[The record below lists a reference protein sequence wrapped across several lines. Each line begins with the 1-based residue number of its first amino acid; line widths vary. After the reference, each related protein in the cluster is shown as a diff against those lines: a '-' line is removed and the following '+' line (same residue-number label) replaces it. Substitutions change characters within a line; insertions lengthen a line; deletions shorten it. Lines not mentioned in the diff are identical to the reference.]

1 MSLYYL
7 ENDYLK
13 IAVDSLGAELSSIMK
28 KDENREMLWQG
39 DGRFWG
45 RKSPVL
51 FPLVGKYRGG
61 KTTYEGREYALGQH
75 GFARDMEFAVMEN
88 VPENEAWFV
97 LEANDETMMK
107 YPRKFR
113 LEIGY
118 SLIGERVTVMWRVIN
133 EDTREM
139 SSQIG
144 AHPAFNYPDFSPSD
158 PIHAYFTTDGGKI
171 LYSQIIAEKGCIG
184 DETMEVKA
192 DSDGLVPVTGAT
204 YSRGALIFADNQ
216 VHRVSMLSKDKRPY
230 VTLMFSAPLVGLWS
244 PSGQAPFMCIEPW
257 WGRADKVGYEGEFSE
272 RQYVNQ
278 LDPGE
283 TFEASYMMI
292 FDEV

>member
-1 MSLYYL
+1 MKITLT
-7 ENDYLK
+7 NDVL
-13 IAVDSLGAELSSIMK
+13 AVVIDTHGAELQSI
-28 KDENREMLWQG
+28 DNIRTGRHYLWHG
-39 DGRFWG
+39 DKAYWG
-45 RKSPVL
+45 RRSPVL
-51 FPLVGKYRGG
+51 FPIVGSLWDGTFRMDG
-61 KTTYEGREYALGQH
+61 KEYGLGQH
-75 GFARDMEFAVMEN
+75 GFARDMEFAVIEN

-97 LEANDETMMK
+97 LEAKDETMMK

-118 SLIGERVTVMWRVIN
+118 SLIGERVTVMWRVVN
-133 EDTREM
+133 NDALRM
-139 SSQIG
+139 SFQIG
-144 AHPAFNYPDFSPSD
+144 AHPAFNYPDFSSAD

-184 DETMEVKA
+184 DETMEVRV

-257 WGRADKVGYEGEFSE
+257 WGRADKVGYEGEFAE
-272 RQYVNQ
+272 RQYVNH
-278 LDPGE
+278 LEPGE

>member
-1 MSLYYL
+1 MKITLT
-7 ENDYLK
+7 NDVL
-13 IAVDSLGAELSSIMK
+13 AVVIDTHGAELQSI
-28 KDENREMLWQG
+28 DNIRTGRHYLWHG
-39 DGRFWG
+39 DKAYWG
-45 RKSPVL
+45 RRSPVL
-51 FPLVGKYRGG
+51 FPIVGSLWDGTFRMDG
-61 KTTYEGREYALGQH
+61 KEYGLGQH

-107 YPRKFR
+107 YPRNFR

-118 SLIGERVTVMWRVIN
+118 SLIGERVTVMWRVVN
-133 EDTREM
+133 NDALRM
-139 SSQIG
+139 SFQIG
-144 AHPAFNYPDFSPSD
+144 AHPAFNYPDFSSAD

-257 WGRADKVGYEGEFSE
+257 WGRADKVGYEGEFAE
-272 RQYVNQ
+272 RQYVNH
-278 LDPGE
+278 LEPGE

>member
-1 MSLYYL
+1 MKITLT
-7 ENDYLK
+7 NDVL
-13 IAVDSLGAELSSIMK
+13 AVVIDTHGAELQSI
-28 KDENREMLWQG
+28 DNIRTGRHYLWHG
-39 DGRFWG
+39 DKAYWG
-45 RKSPVL
+45 RRSPVL
-51 FPLVGKYRGG
+51 FPIVGSLWDGTFRMDG
-61 KTTYEGREYALGQH
+61 KEYGLGQH

-97 LEANDETMMK
+97 LESNDETMMK
-107 YPRKFR
+107 YPRNFR

-118 SLIGERVTVMWRVIN
+118 SLIGERVTVMWRVVN
-133 EDTREM
+133 NDALRM
-139 SSQIG
+139 SFQIG
-144 AHPAFNYPDFSPSD
+144 AHPAFNYPDFSSAD

-257 WGRADKVGYEGEFSE
+257 WGRADKVGYEGEFAE
-272 RQYVNQ
+272 RQYVNH
-278 LDPGE
+278 LEPGE

>member
-1 MSLYYL
+1 MKITLT
-7 ENDYLK
+7 NDVL
-13 IAVDSLGAELSSIMK
+13 AVVIDTHGAELQSI
-28 KDENREMLWQG
+28 DNIRTGRHYLWHG
-39 DGRFWG
+39 DKAYWG
-45 RKSPVL
+45 RRSPVL
-51 FPLVGKYRGG
+51 FPIVGSLWDGTFRMDG
-61 KTTYEGREYALGQH
+61 KEYGLGQH

-107 YPRKFR
+107 YPRNFR

-118 SLIGERVTVMWRVIN
+118 SLIGERVTVMWRVVN
-133 EDTREM
+133 NDALRM
-139 SSQIG
+139 SFQIG
-144 AHPAFNYPDFSPSD
+144 AHPAFNYPDFSSAD

-230 VTLMFSAPLVGLWS
+230 VTLMFSAPLVWLWS

-257 WGRADKVGYEGEFSE
+257 WGRADKVGYEGEFAE
-272 RQYVNQ
+272 RQYVNH
-278 LDPGE
+278 LEPGE

>member
-1 MSLYYL
+1 MKITLT
-7 ENDYLK
+7 NDVL
-13 IAVDSLGAELSSIMK
+13 AVVIDTHGAELQSI
-28 KDENREMLWQG
+28 DNIRTGRHYLWHG
-39 DGRFWG
+39 DKAYWG
-45 RKSPVL
+45 RRSPVL
-51 FPLVGKYRGG
+51 FPIVGSLWDGTFRMDG
-61 KTTYEGREYALGQH
+61 KEYGLGQH

-107 YPRKFR
+107 YPRNFR

-118 SLIGERVTVMWRVIN
+118 SLIGERVTVMWRVVN
-133 EDTREM
+133 NDALRM
-139 SSQIG
+139 SFQIG
-144 AHPAFNYPDFSPSD
+144 AHPAFNYPDLSSAD

-257 WGRADKVGYEGEFSE
+257 WGRADKVGYEGEFAE
-272 RQYVNQ
+272 RQYVNH
-278 LDPGE
+278 LEPGE

>member
-1 MSLYYL
+1 MKITLT
-7 ENDYLK
+7 NDVL
-13 IAVDSLGAELSSIMK
+13 AVVIDTHGAELQSI
-28 KDENREMLWQG
+28 DNIRTGRRYLWHG
-39 DGRFWG
+39 DKAYWG
-45 RKSPVL
+45 RRSPVL
-51 FPLVGKYRGG
+51 FPIVGSLWNGTFRMDG
-61 KTTYEGREYALGQH
+61 KEYGLGQH
-75 GFARDMEFAVMEN
+75 GFARDMEFAVMED

-97 LEANDETMMK
+97 LEANDETMAK
-107 YPRKFR
+107 YPRNFR

-118 SLIGERVTVMWRVIN
+118 SLIGERVMVMWRVVN
-133 EDTREM
+133 KDALRM
-139 SSQIG
+139 SFQIG
-144 AHPAFNYPDFSPSD
+144 AHPAFNYPDFSPAD

-184 DETMEVKA
+184 DETMEVEA

-244 PSGQAPFMCIEPW
+244 PSGDAPFMCIEPW

-272 RQYVNQ
+272 RQYVNH
-278 LDPGE
+278 LEPGE

>member
-1 MSLYYL
+1 MKITLT
-7 ENDYLK
+7 NDVL
-13 IAVDSLGAELSSIMK
+13 AVVIDTHGAELQSI
-28 KDENREMLWQG
+28 DNIRTGRRYLWHG
-39 DGRFWG
+39 DKAYWG
-45 RKSPVL
+45 RRSPVL
-51 FPLVGKYRGG
+51 FPIVGSLWDGTFMMDG
-61 KTTYEGREYALGQH
+61 KEYGLGQH

-133 EDTREM
+133 EDTHEM
-139 SSQIG
+139 SFQIG

>member
-1 MSLYYL
+1 MKITLT
-7 ENDYLK
+7 NDVL
-13 IAVDSLGAELSSIMK
+13 AVVIDTHGAELQSI
-28 KDENREMLWQG
+28 DNIRTGRHYLWHG
-39 DGRFWG
+39 DKAYWG
-45 RKSPVL
+45 RRSPVL
-51 FPLVGKYRGG
+51 FPIVGSLWDGTFRMDG
-61 KTTYEGREYALGQH
+61 KEYGLGQH
-75 GFARDMEFAVMEN
+75 GFARDMEFAVIEN
-88 VPENEAWFV
+88 IPENEAWFV

-118 SLIGERVTVMWRVIN
+118 SLIDERITVMWRVIN
-133 EDTREM
+133 EDTHEM
-139 SSQIG
+139 SFQIG
-144 AHPAFNYPDFSPSD
+144 AHPAFNYPDFSPAD

-184 DETMEVKA
+184 DETMEVES

-244 PSGQAPFMCIEPW
+244 PSGDAPFMCIEPW
-257 WGRADKVGYEGEFSE
+257 WGRADKVGYEGEFAE

-278 LDPGE
+278 LEPGE

>member
-1 MSLYYL
+1 MKITLT
-7 ENDYLK
+7 NDVL
-13 IAVDSLGAELSSIMK
+13 AVVIDTHGAELQSI
-28 KDENREMLWQG
+28 DNIRTGRHYLWHG
-39 DGRFWG
+39 DKAYWG
-45 RKSPVL
+45 RRSPVL
-51 FPLVGKYRGG
+51 FPIVGSLWDGTFMMDG
-61 KTTYEGREYALGQH
+61 KEYGLGQH

-118 SLIGERVTVMWRVIN
+118 SLIDERITVMWRVIN
-133 EDTREM
+133 EDTHEM
-139 SSQIG
+139 SFQIG
-144 AHPAFNYPDFSPSD
+144 AHPAFNYPDFSPAD

-257 WGRADKVGYEGEFSE
+257 WGRADKVGYEGEFAE
-272 RQYVNQ
+272 RQYVNH
-278 LDPGE
+278 LEPGE

>member
-1 MSLYYL
+1 MKITLT
-7 ENDYLK
+7 NDVL
-13 IAVDSLGAELSSIMK
+13 AVVIDTHGAELQSI
-28 KDENREMLWQG
+28 DNIRTGRHYLWHG
-39 DGRFWG
+39 DKAYWG
-45 RKSPVL
+45 RRSPVL
-51 FPLVGKYRGG
+51 FPIVGSLWDGTFMMDG
-61 KTTYEGREYALGQH
+61 KEYGLGQH

-107 YPRKFR
+107 YPRNFR

-118 SLIGERVTVMWRVIN
+118 SLIGERVTVMWRVVN
-133 EDTREM
+133 NDALRM
-139 SSQIG
+139 SFQIG
-144 AHPAFNYPDFSPSD
+144 AHPAFNYPDFSSAD

-257 WGRADKVGYEGEFSE
+257 WGRADKVGYEGEFAE
-272 RQYVNQ
+272 RQYVNH
-278 LDPGE
+278 LEPGE

>member
-1 MSLYYL
+1 MKITLT
-7 ENDYLK
+7 NDVL
-13 IAVDSLGAELSSIMK
+13 AVVIDTHGAELQSI
-28 KDENREMLWQG
+28 DNVRTGRRYLWHG
-39 DGRFWG
+39 DKAYWG
-45 RKSPVL
+45 RRSPVL
-51 FPLVGKYRGG
+51 FPIVGSLWDGTFMMDG
-61 KTTYEGREYALGQH
+61 KEYGLGQH

-118 SLIGERVTVMWRVIN
+118 SLIGERVTVMWRVVN
-133 EDTREM
+133 NDALRM
-139 SSQIG
+139 SFQIG
-144 AHPAFNYPDFSPSD
+144 AHPAFNYPDFSSAD

-257 WGRADKVGYEGEFSE
+257 WGRADKVGYKGEFAE
-272 RQYVNQ
+272 RQYVNR
-278 LDPGE
+278 LEPGE

>member
-1 MSLYYL
+1 MKITLT
-7 ENDYLK
+7 NDVL
-13 IAVDSLGAELSSIMK
+13 AVVIDTHGAELQSI
-28 KDENREMLWQG
+28 DNIRTGRHYLWHG
-39 DGRFWG
+39 DKAYWG
-45 RKSPVL
+45 RRSPLL
-51 FPLVGKYRGG
+51 FPIVGSLWDGTFRMDG
-61 KTTYEGREYALGQH
+61 KEYGLGQH

-97 LEANDETMMK
+97 LEANDETMAK
-107 YPRKFR
+107 YPRNFR

-118 SLIGERVTVMWRVIN
+118 SLIGERVMVMWRVVN
-133 EDTREM
+133 KDALRM
-139 SSQIG
+139 SFQIG
-144 AHPAFNYPDFSPSD
+144 AHPAFNYPDFSPAD

-184 DETMEVKA
+184 DETMEVEA

-244 PSGQAPFMCIEPW
+244 PSGDAPFMCIEPW

-272 RQYVNQ
+272 RQYVNH
-278 LDPGE
+278 LEPGE

>member
-1 MSLYYL
+1 MKITLT
-7 ENDYLK
+7 NDVL
-13 IAVDSLGAELSSIMK
+13 AVVIDTHGAELQSI
-28 KDENREMLWQG
+28 DNIRTGRHYLWHG
-39 DGRFWG
+39 DKAYWG
-45 RKSPVL
+45 RRSPVL
-51 FPLVGKYRGG
+51 FPIVGSLWDGTFRMDG
-61 KTTYEGREYALGQH
+61 KEYGLGQH

-107 YPRKFR
+107 YPRNFR

-118 SLIGERVTVMWRVIN
+118 SLIGERVTVMWRVVN
-133 EDTREM
+133 NDALRM
-139 SSQIG
+139 SFQIG
-144 AHPAFNYPDFSPSD
+144 AHPAFNYPDFSSAD

-192 DSDGLVPVTGAT
+192 DSDGLVPVTGAA

-257 WGRADKVGYEGEFSE
+257 WGRADKVGYEGEFAE
-272 RQYVNQ
+272 RQYVNH
-278 LDPGE
+278 LEPGE

>member
-1 MSLYYL
+1 MKITLT
-7 ENDYLK
+7 NDVL
-13 IAVDSLGAELSSIMK
+13 AVVIDTHGAELQSI
-28 KDENREMLWQG
+28 DNIRTGRHYLWHG
-39 DGRFWG
+39 DKAYWG
-45 RKSPVL
+45 RRSPVL
-51 FPLVGKYRGG
+51 FPIVGSLWDGTFRMDG
-61 KTTYEGREYALGQH
+61 KEYGLGQH

-97 LEANDETMMK
+97 LEANDETMMN
-107 YPRKFR
+107 YPRNFR

-118 SLIGERVTVMWRVIN
+118 SLIGERVTVMWRVVN
-133 EDTREM
+133 NDALRM
-139 SSQIG
+139 SFQIG
-144 AHPAFNYPDFSPSD
+144 AHPAFNYPDFSSAD

-257 WGRADKVGYEGEFSE
+257 WGRADKVGYEGEFAE
-272 RQYVNQ
+272 RQYVNH
-278 LDPGE
+278 LEPGE

>member
-1 MSLYYL
+1 MKITLT
-7 ENDYLK
+7 NDVL
-13 IAVDSLGAELSSIMK
+13 AVVIDTHGAELQSI
-28 KDENREMLWQG
+28 DNIRTGRHYLWHG
-39 DGRFWG
+39 DKAYWG
-45 RKSPVL
+45 RRSPVL
-51 FPLVGKYRGG
+51 FPIVGSLWDGTFRMDG
-61 KTTYEGREYALGQH
+61 KEYGLGQH

-107 YPRKFR
+107 YPRNFR

-118 SLIGERVTVMWRVIN
+118 SLIGERVTVMWRVVN
-133 EDTREM
+133 NDALRM
-139 SSQIG
+139 SFQIG
-144 AHPAFNYPDFSPSD
+144 AHPAFNYPDFSSAD

-244 PSGQAPFMCIEPW
+244 PSGDAPFMCIEPW

-278 LDPGE
+278 LEPGE

>member
-1 MSLYYL
+1 MKITLT
-7 ENDYLK
+7 NDVL
-13 IAVDSLGAELSSIMK
+13 AVVIDTHGAELQSI
-28 KDENREMLWQG
+28 DNIRTGRRYLWHG
-39 DGRFWG
+39 DKAYWG
-45 RKSPVL
+45 RRSPVL
-51 FPLVGKYRGG
+51 FPIVGSLWDGTFRMDG
-61 KTTYEGREYALGQH
+61 KEYGLRQH

-88 VPENEAWFV
+88 IPENEAWFV

-107 YPRKFR
+107 YPRNFR

-118 SLIGERVTVMWRVIN
+118 SLIGERVTVMWRVVN
-133 EDTREM
+133 NDALRM
-139 SSQIG
+139 SFQIG
-144 AHPAFNYPDFSPSD
+144 AHPAFNYPDFSSAD

-257 WGRADKVGYEGEFSE
+257 WGRADKVGYEGEFAE
-272 RQYVNQ
+272 RQYVNH
-278 LDPGE
+278 LEPGE

>member
-1 MSLYYL
+1 MKITLT
-7 ENDYLK
+7 NDVL
-13 IAVDSLGAELSSIMK
+13 AVVIDTHGAELQSI
-28 KDENREMLWQG
+28 DNIRTGRHYLWHG
-39 DGRFWG
+39 DKAYWG
-45 RKSPVL
+45 RRSPVL
-51 FPLVGKYRGG
+51 FPIVGSLWDGTFRMDG
-61 KTTYEGREYALGQH
+61 KEYGLGQH
-75 GFARDMEFAVMEN
+75 GFARDMEFAVMED

-97 LEANDETMMK
+97 LEANDETMAK
-107 YPRKFR
+107 YPRNFR

-118 SLIGERVTVMWRVIN
+118 SLIGERVTVMWRVVN
-133 EDTREM
+133 NDALRM
-139 SSQIG
+139 SFQIG
-144 AHPAFNYPDFSPSD
+144 AHPAFNYPDFSSAD

-184 DETMEVKA
+184 DETMEVES

-257 WGRADKVGYEGEFSE
+257 WGRADKVGYEGEFAE
-272 RQYVNQ
+272 RQYVNH
-278 LDPGE
+278 LEPGE

>member
-1 MSLYYL
+1 MKITLT
-7 ENDYLK
+7 NDVL
-13 IAVDSLGAELSSIMK
+13 AVVIDTHGAELQSI
-28 KDENREMLWQG
+28 DNIRTGRHYLWHR
-39 DGRFWG
+39 DKAYWG
-45 RKSPVL
+45 RRSPVL
-51 FPLVGKYRGG
+51 FPIVGSLWDGTFRMDG
-61 KTTYEGREYALGQH
+61 KEYGLGQH

-107 YPRKFR
+107 YPRNFR

-118 SLIGERVTVMWRVIN
+118 SLIGERVTVMWRVVN
-133 EDTREM
+133 NDALRM
-139 SSQIG
+139 SFQIG
-144 AHPAFNYPDFSPSD
+144 AHPAFNYPDFSSAD

-257 WGRADKVGYEGEFSE
+257 WGRADKVGYEGEFAE
-272 RQYVNQ
+272 RQYVNH
-278 LDPGE
+278 LEPGE

>member
-1 MSLYYL
+1 MKITLT
-7 ENDYLK
+7 NDVL
-13 IAVDSLGAELSSIMK
+13 AVVIDTHGAELQSI
-28 KDENREMLWQG
+28 DNIRTGRHYLWHG
-39 DGRFWG
+39 DKAYWG
-45 RKSPVL
+45 RRSPVL
-51 FPLVGKYRGG
+51 FPIVGSLWDGTFRMDG
-61 KTTYEGREYALGQH
+61 KEYGLGQH

-107 YPRKFR
+107 YPRNFR

-118 SLIGERVTVMWRVIN
+118 SLIGERVTVMWRVVN
-133 EDTREM
+133 NDALRM
-139 SSQIG
+139 SFQIG
-144 AHPAFNYPDFSPSD
+144 AHPAFNYPDFSSAD

-216 VHRVSMLSKDKRPY
+216 VHRVSMLSKDKRP
-230 VTLMFSAPLVGLWS
+230 
-244 PSGQAPFMCIEPW
+244 
-257 WGRADKVGYEGEFSE
+257 
-272 RQYVNQ
+272 
-278 LDPGE
+278 
-283 TFEASYMMI
+283 
-292 FDEV
+292 

>member
-1 MSLYYL
+1 MKITLT
-7 ENDYLK
+7 NDVL
-13 IAVDSLGAELSSIMK
+13 AVVIDTHGAELQSI
-28 KDENREMLWQG
+28 DNIRTGRHYLWHG
-39 DGRFWG
+39 DKAYWG
-45 RKSPVL
+45 RRSPVL
-51 FPLVGKYRGG
+51 FPIVGSLWDGTFRMDG
-61 KTTYEGREYALGQH
+61 KEYGLGQH

-107 YPRKFR
+107 YPRNFR

-118 SLIGERVTVMWRVIN
+118 SLIGERVTVMWRVVN
-133 EDTREM
+133 NDALRM
-139 SSQIG
+139 SFQIG
-144 AHPAFNYPDFSPSD
+144 AHPAFNYPDFSSAD

-230 VTLMFSAPLVGLWS
+230 VTLMFSAPLVGLWY

-257 WGRADKVGYEGEFSE
+257 WGRADKVGYEGEFAE
-272 RQYVNQ
+272 RQYVNH
-278 LDPGE
+278 LEPGE

>member
-1 MSLYYL
+1 MKITLT
-7 ENDYLK
+7 NDVL
-13 IAVDSLGAELSSIMK
+13 AVVIDTHGAELQSI
-28 KDENREMLWQG
+28 DNIRTGRHYLWHG
-39 DGRFWG
+39 DKAYWG
-45 RKSPVL
+45 RRSPVL
-51 FPLVGKYRGG
+51 FPIVGSLWDGTFMMDG
-61 KTTYEGREYALGQH
+61 KEYGLGQH

-133 EDTREM
+133 EDTHEM
-139 SSQIG
+139 SFQIG

>member
-1 MSLYYL
+1 MKITLT
-7 ENDYLK
+7 NDVL
-13 IAVDSLGAELSSIMK
+13 AVVIDTHGAELQSI
-28 KDENREMLWQG
+28 DNIRTGRHYLWHG
-39 DGRFWG
+39 GKAYWG
-45 RKSPVL
+45 RRSPVL
-51 FPLVGKYRGG
+51 FPIVGSLWDGTFRMDG
-61 KTTYEGREYALGQH
+61 KEYGLGQH

-107 YPRKFR
+107 YPRNFR

-118 SLIGERVTVMWRVIN
+118 SLIGERVTVMWRVVN
-133 EDTREM
+133 NDALRM
-139 SSQIG
+139 SFQIG
-144 AHPAFNYPDFSPSD
+144 AHPAFNYPDFSSAD

-184 DETMEVKA
+184 DETMEVRV

-257 WGRADKVGYEGEFSE
+257 WGRADKVGYEGEFAE
-272 RQYVNQ
+272 RQYVNH
-278 LDPGE
+278 LEPGE

>member
-1 MSLYYL
+1 MKITLT
-7 ENDYLK
+7 NDVL
-13 IAVDSLGAELSSIMK
+13 AVVIDTHGAELQSI
-28 KDENREMLWQG
+28 DNIRTGRHYLWHG
-39 DGRFWG
+39 DKAYWG
-45 RKSPVL
+45 RRSPVL
-51 FPLVGKYRGG
+51 FPIVGSLWDGTFRMDG
-61 KTTYEGREYALGQH
+61 KEYGLGQH

-107 YPRKFR
+107 YPRNFR

-118 SLIGERVTVMWRVIN
+118 SLIGERVTVMWRVVN
-133 EDTREM
+133 NDALRM
-139 SSQIG
+139 SFQIG
-144 AHPAFNYPDFSPSD
+144 AHQAFNYPDFSSAD

-257 WGRADKVGYEGEFSE
+257 WGRADKVGYEGEFAE
-272 RQYVNQ
+272 RQYVNH
-278 LDPGE
+278 LEPGE

>member
-1 MSLYYL
+1 MKITLT
-7 ENDYLK
+7 NDVL
-13 IAVDSLGAELSSIMK
+13 AVVIDTHGAELQSI
-28 KDENREMLWQG
+28 DNISTGRHYLWHG
-39 DGRFWG
+39 DKAYWG
-45 RKSPVL
+45 RRSPVL
-51 FPLVGKYRGG
+51 FPIVGSLWDGTFRMDG
-61 KTTYEGREYALGQH
+61 KEYGLGQH

-107 YPRKFR
+107 YPRNFR

-118 SLIGERVTVMWRVIN
+118 SLIGERVTVMWRVVN
-133 EDTREM
+133 NDALRM
-139 SSQIG
+139 SFQIG
-144 AHPAFNYPDFSPSD
+144 AHPAFNYPDFSSAD

-257 WGRADKVGYEGEFSE
+257 WGRADKVGYEGEFAE
-272 RQYVNQ
+272 RQYVNH
-278 LDPGE
+278 LEPGE
-283 TFEASYMMI
+283 TF
-292 FDEV
+292 

>member
-1 MSLYYL
+1 MKITLT
-7 ENDYLK
+7 NDVL
-13 IAVDSLGAELSSIMK
+13 AVVIDTHGAELQSI
-28 KDENREMLWQG
+28 DNIRTGRHYLWHG
-39 DGRFWG
+39 DKAYWG
-45 RKSPVL
+45 RRSPVL
-51 FPLVGKYRGG
+51 FPIVGSLWDGTFRMDG
-61 KTTYEGREYALGQH
+61 KEYGLGQH

-107 YPRKFR
+107 YPRNFR

-118 SLIGERVTVMWRVIN
+118 SLIGERVTVMWRVVN
-133 EDTREM
+133 NDALRM
-139 SSQIG
+139 SFQIG
-144 AHPAFNYPDFSPSD
+144 EHPAFNYPDFSSAD

-257 WGRADKVGYEGEFSE
+257 WGRADKVGYEGEFAE
-272 RQYVNQ
+272 RQYVNH
-278 LDPGE
+278 LEPGE

>member
-1 MSLYYL
+1 MRITLT
-7 ENDYLK
+7 NDVL
-13 IAVDSLGAELSSIMK
+13 AVVIDTHGAELQSI
-28 KDENREMLWQG
+28 DNIRTGRRYLWHG
-39 DGRFWG
+39 DKAYWG
-45 RKSPVL
+45 RRSPVL
-51 FPLVGKYRGG
+51 FPIVGSLWDGTFRMDG
-61 KTTYEGREYALGQH
+61 KEYGLGQH
-75 GFARDMEFAVMEN
+75 GFARDMEFAVMED

-97 LEANDETMMK
+97 LEANDETMAK
-107 YPRKFR
+107 YPRNFR

-118 SLIGERVTVMWRVIN
+118 SLIGERVTVMWRVVN
-133 EDTREM
+133 KDALRM
-139 SSQIG
+139 SFQIG

-216 VHRVSMLSKDKRPY
+216 MHRVSMLSKDKRPY

-278 LDPGE
+278 LEPGE

>member
-1 MSLYYL
+1 MKITLT
-7 ENDYLK
+7 NDVL
-13 IAVDSLGAELSSIMK
+13 AVVIDTHGAELQSI
-28 KDENREMLWQG
+28 DNIRTGRHYLWHG
-39 DGRFWG
+39 DKAYWG
-45 RKSPVL
+45 RRSPVL
-51 FPLVGKYRGG
+51 FPIVGSLWDGTFRMDG
-61 KTTYEGREYALGQH
+61 KEYGLGQH

-107 YPRKFR
+107 YPRNFR

-118 SLIGERVTVMWRVIN
+118 SLIGERVTVMWRVVN
-133 EDTREM
+133 NDALRM
-139 SSQIG
+139 SFQIG
-144 AHPAFNYPDFSPSD
+144 AHPAFNYPDFSSAD

-257 WGRADKVGYEGEFSE
+257 WGRAEKVGYEGEFAE
-272 RQYVNQ
+272 RQYVNH
-278 LDPGE
+278 LEPGE

>member
-1 MSLYYL
+1 MKITLT
-7 ENDYLK
+7 NDVL
-13 IAVDSLGAELSSIMK
+13 AVVIDTHGAELQSI
-28 KDENREMLWQG
+28 DNIRTGRHYLWHG
-39 DGRFWG
+39 DKAYWG
-45 RKSPVL
+45 RRSPVL
-51 FPLVGKYRGG
+51 FPIVGSLWDGTFRMDG
-61 KTTYEGREYALGQH
+61 KEYGLGQH

-107 YPRKFR
+107 YPRNFR

-118 SLIGERVTVMWRVIN
+118 SLIGERVTVMWRVVN
-133 EDTREM
+133 NDALRM
-139 SSQIG
+139 SFQIG
-144 AHPAFNYPDFSPSD
+144 AHPAFNYPDFSSAD

-257 WGRADKVGYEGEFSE
+257 WQRADKVGYEGEFAES
-272 RQYVNQ
+272 QYVNQ
-278 LDPGE
+278 LEPGE

-292 FDEV
+292 FDVV

>member
-1 MSLYYL
+1 MKITLT
-7 ENDYLK
+7 NDVL
-13 IAVDSLGAELSSIMK
+13 AVVIDTHGAELQSI
-28 KDENREMLWQG
+28 DNIRTGRHYLWHG
-39 DGRFWG
+39 DKAYWG
-45 RKSPVL
+45 RRSPVL
-51 FPLVGKYRGG
+51 FPIVGSLWDGTFRMDG
-61 KTTYEGREYALGQH
+61 KEYGLGQH

-107 YPRKFR
+107 YPRNFR

-118 SLIGERVTVMWRVIN
+118 SLIGERVTVMWRVVHN
-133 EDTREM
+133 DALRM
-139 SSQIG
+139 SFQIG
-144 AHPAFNYPDFSPSD
+144 AHPAFNYPDFSSAD

-257 WGRADKVGYEGEFSE
+257 WGRADKVGYEGEFAE
-272 RQYVNQ
+272 RQYVNH
-278 LDPGE
+278 LEPGE

>member
-1 MSLYYL
+1 MKITLT
-7 ENDYLK
+7 NDVL
-13 IAVDSLGAELSSIMK
+13 AVVIDTHGAELQSI
-28 KDENREMLWQG
+28 DNIRTGRHYLWHG
-39 DGRFWG
+39 DKAYWG
-45 RKSPVL
+45 RRSPVL
-51 FPLVGKYRGG
+51 FPIVGSLWDGTCRMDG
-61 KTTYEGREYALGQH
+61 KEYGLGQH

-107 YPRKFR
+107 YPRNFR

-118 SLIGERVTVMWRVIN
+118 SLIGERVTVMWRVVN
-133 EDTREM
+133 NDALRM
-139 SSQIG
+139 SFQIG
-144 AHPAFNYPDFSPSD
+144 AHPAFNYPDFSSAD

-257 WGRADKVGYEGEFSE
+257 WGRADKVGYEGEFAE
-272 RQYVNQ
+272 RQYVNH
-278 LDPGE
+278 LEPGE

>member
-1 MSLYYL
+1 MKITLT
-7 ENDYLK
+7 NDVL
-13 IAVDSLGAELSSIMK
+13 AVVIDTHGAELQSI
-28 KDENREMLWQG
+28 DNIRTGRHYLWHG
-39 DGRFWG
+39 DKAYWG
-45 RKSPVL
+45 RRSPVL
-51 FPLVGKYRGG
+51 FPIVGSLWDGTFRMDG
-61 KTTYEGREYALGQH
+61 KEYGLGQH

-107 YPRKFR
+107 YPRNFR

-118 SLIGERVTVMWRVIN
+118 SLIGERVTVMWRVVN
-133 EDTREM
+133 NDALRM
-139 SSQIG
+139 SFQIG
-144 AHPAFNYPDFSPSD
+144 AHPAFNYPDFSSAD

-230 VTLMFSAPLVGLWS
+230 VTLVFSAPLVGLWS

-257 WGRADKVGYEGEFSE
+257 WGRADKVGYEGEFAE
-272 RQYVNQ
+272 RQYVNH
-278 LDPGE
+278 LEPGE

>member
-1 MSLYYL
+1 MKITLT
-7 ENDYLK
+7 NDVL
-13 IAVDSLGAELSSIMK
+13 AVVIDTHGAELQSI
-28 KDENREMLWQG
+28 DNIRTGRHYLWHG
-39 DGRFWG
+39 DKAYWG
-45 RKSPVL
+45 RRSPVL
-51 FPLVGKYRGG
+51 FPIVGSRWDGIFRMDG
-61 KTTYEGREYALGQH
+61 KEYGLGQH

-107 YPRKFR
+107 YPRNFR

-118 SLIGERVTVMWRVIN
+118 SLIGERVTVMWRVVN
-133 EDTREM
+133 NDALRM
-139 SSQIG
+139 SFQIG
-144 AHPAFNYPDFSPSD
+144 AHPAFNYPDFSSAD

-257 WGRADKVGYEGEFSE
+257 WGRADKVGYEGEFAE
-272 RQYVNQ
+272 RQYVNH
-278 LDPGE
+278 LEPGE

>member
-1 MSLYYL
+1 MKITLT
-7 ENDYLK
+7 NDVL
-13 IAVDSLGAELSSIMK
+13 AVVIDTHGAELQSI
-28 KDENREMLWQG
+28 DNIRTGRHYLWHG
-39 DGRFWG
+39 DKAYWG
-45 RKSPVL
+45 RRSPVL
-51 FPLVGKYRGG
+51 FPIVGSLWDGTFRMDG
-61 KTTYEGREYALGQH
+61 KEYGLGQH

-107 YPRKFR
+107 YPRNFR

-118 SLIGERVTVMWRVIN
+118 SLIGERVTVMWRVVN
-133 EDTREM
+133 NDALRM
-139 SSQIG
+139 SFQIG
-144 AHPAFNYPDFSPSD
+144 AHPAFNYPDFSSAD

-230 VTLMFSAPLVGLWS
+230 VTLMFSAPLVGLRS

-257 WGRADKVGYEGEFSE
+257 WGRADKVGYEGEFAE
-272 RQYVNQ
+272 RQYVNH
-278 LDPGE
+278 LEPGE

>member
-1 MSLYYL
+1 MKITLT
-7 ENDYLK
+7 NDVL
-13 IAVDSLGAELSSIMK
+13 AVVIDTHGAELQSI
-28 KDENREMLWQG
+28 DNIRTGRHYLWHG
-39 DGRFWG
+39 DKAYWG
-45 RKSPVL
+45 RRSPVL
-51 FPLVGKYRGG
+51 FPIVGSLWDGTFRMDG
-61 KTTYEGREYALGQH
+61 KEYGLGQH

-107 YPRKFR
+107 YPRNFR

-118 SLIGERVTVMWRVIN
+118 SLIGERVTVMWRVVN
-133 EDTREM
+133 NDALRM
-139 SSQIG
+139 SFQIG
-144 AHPAFNYPDFSPSD
+144 AHPAFNYPDFSSAD

-184 DETMEVKA
+184 DETMEVRV

-257 WGRADKVGYEGEFSE
+257 WGRADKVGYEGEFAE
-272 RQYVNQ
+272 RQYVNH
-278 LDPGE
+278 LEPGE

>member
-1 MSLYYL
+1 MKITLT
-7 ENDYLK
+7 NDVL
-13 IAVDSLGAELSSIMK
+13 AVVIDTHGAELQSI
-28 KDENREMLWQG
+28 DNIRTGRRYLWHG
-39 DGRFWG
+39 DKAYWG
-45 RKSPVL
+45 RRSPVL
-51 FPLVGKYRGG
+51 FPIVGSLWDETFMMDG
-61 KTTYEGREYALGQH
+61 KEYGLGQH

-139 SSQIG
+139 SFQIG

-192 DSDGLVPVTGAT
+192 DYDGLLPVTDAT

-278 LDPGE
+278 LEPGE

>member
-1 MSLYYL
+1 MKITLT
-7 ENDYLK
+7 NDVL
-13 IAVDSLGAELSSIMK
+13 AVVIDTHGAELQSI
-28 KDENREMLWQG
+28 DNIRTGRRYLWHG
-39 DGRFWG
+39 DKAYWG
-45 RKSPVL
+45 RRSPVL
-51 FPLVGKYRGG
+51 FPIVGSLWDGTFMMDG
-61 KTTYEGREYALGQH
+61 KEYGLGQH

-133 EDTREM
+133 EDTHEM
-139 SSQIG
+139 SFQIG

-272 RQYVNQ
+272 RQYVNR
-278 LDPGE
+278 LEPGE